1 MKNNFSKIPECKD
14 ENSLI
19 DQFLSFVEIVIIL
32 REKCPW
38 DNRQTNESIAAL
50 IVEEAYEVLD
60 AIHKK
65 EDKEFAKELGDL
77 FLHIVMHA
85 VMADERGAFNLIEVL
100 KLIKQKLIHRHPH
113 VFGNTSVN
121 GETEVVQNWENL
133 KLKEGRTSMLQGVP
147 KSLPSLLRA
156 QRLQHKAAQVGF
168 DWADRNGVWNKVEEE
183 LKEFREELENN
194 NIKNAEEE
202 LGDLIFSIVNAARFE
217 EIYAEEALQKT
228 NDKFTKRFQY
238 IEKVAKEKGISM
250 KEMSLEEMD
259 AIWDEAKK
267 IY

>member
-14 ENSLI
+14 ESSLT
-19 DQFLSFVEIVIIL
+19 DQFLSFVEIVKIL

-38 DNRQTNESIAAL
+38 DNIQTNESIAAL

-77 FLHIVMHA
+77 FLHIVMHS
-85 VMADERGAFNLIEVL
+85 VMADERCAFNLIDVL

-121 GETEVVQNWENL
+121 GETEVLQNWESL

-168 DWADRNGVWNKVEEE
+168 DWADRNGVWDKVEEE
-183 LKEFREELENN
+183 LKEFRFELENN
-194 NIKNAEEE
+194 NMKNAEEE

-238 IEKVAKEKGISM
+238 IEKIAKEKGMSM
-250 KEMSLEEMD
+250 KDMSLEEMD
-259 AIWDEAKK
+259 AIWDDAKK

>member
-1 MKNNFSKIPECKD
+1 MENNFSKIPECKD

-19 DQFLSFVEIVIIL
+19 DQFLSFVEIVKIL

-50 IVEEAYEVLD
+50 IVEESYEVLD

-65 EDKEFAKELGDL
+65 QDLEFAKELGDL

-85 VMADERGAFNLIEVL
+85 VMAEERGAFKLIDVI
-100 KLIKQKLIHRHPH
+100 KLIKAKLVHRHPH
-113 VFGNTSVN
+113 VFGNLSVD
-121 GETEVVQNWENL
+121 GESEILQNWESL

-168 DWADRNGVWNKVEEE
+168 DWADRNGVWDKVEEE
-183 LKEFREELENN
+183 MKEFRAELSDNN
-194 NIKNAEEE
+194 FQNAEEE

-238 IEKVAKEKGISM
+238 IEKIAKEKGVSM
-250 KEMSLEEMD
+250 KDMSLEEMD

-267 IY
+267 I